1 MWGVLI
7 NFVGVAAVTAV
18 RGLFHLFSFL
28 RGQEAIDCYYYQSM
42 LWGGGVNIS
51 VLNLSLSLFFQCL
64 FAFEEIYLLKVGGR
78 AELVAY
84 RER

>member
-18 RGLFHLFSFL
+18 RGLF
-28 RGQEAIDCYYYQSM
+28 D
-42 LWGGGVNIS
+42 LWVNIS

-78 AELVAY
+78 AELVALDKF
-84 RER
+84 ELN